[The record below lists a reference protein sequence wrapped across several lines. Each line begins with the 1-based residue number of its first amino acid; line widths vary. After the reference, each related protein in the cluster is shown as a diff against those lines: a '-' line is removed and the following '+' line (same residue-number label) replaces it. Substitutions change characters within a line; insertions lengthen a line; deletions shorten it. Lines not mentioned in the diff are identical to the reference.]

1 MVIILPGAPDLQPNS
16 LSLFS
21 AFDDRLGKSPI
32 LIFYGPSSTAY
43 SSGSRIQA
51 HIFSPGGNQSYPR
64 LAVSPSSP
72 LYAAV
77 EKLPREEQGDEIC
90 RGLAFSVYKYFGEL
104 SDAIKTAWKQ
114 ATTAKARPEYSYFSQ
129 VHAAELAARMTKVQN
144 IDQVCEDINCIF
156 GEQSLSW
163 LDVDL
168 VLPSNAFQA
177 STSVRNSSTDIE
189 ELDDERAER
198 LYGKYASLAKAFGQP
213 TFLPTSTLR
222 RAPSR
227 LAGIARSKSFS
238 RRQKENIRREMCELL
253 DTEESYVGKIYDLVY
268 NVASDFRKK
277 AKVKD
282 PRSSSPGQSDLLGL
296 FPPSLDEIL
305 ALNTDFLEDVRKIV
319 EDTENDA
326 IKDIEVTIDE
336 EAAMDV
342 AFENGPSDV
351 TGALQLANCLLS
363 WLPKFQKSYAAYL
376 QAHAGFPKFLK
387 NFLKETGSSFSKR
400 VHETGEQQ
408 LMSML
413 IEPVQRLPR
422 YNLYIE
428 SIVKHLPVRHAAVK
442 PLLKARNIISETCS
456 EDGSSAKQIN
466 MMDRLCKSIGR
477 WPSHYR
483 PQSQV
488 ISAVDIEHVKPP
500 FSLHRSSSQ
509 ALAGVLLI
517 LTNALIILHKVKSN
531 ALTSRGLVAALE
543 SSDNLVLGQSGRTED
558 TTGLQ
563 FHQAL
568 DLSHSVATE
577 MDEGKALRL
586 SSQISEFE
594 LEINHFILKGSFEGR
609 AAHLT
614 RDLCKARIQGRF
626 SEDERGSDRW
636 ECRSISGELGMFA
649 AIHESSGALSNL
661 NRMVAT
667 VSLSVDL
674 PRLTPHEVSSHGQ
687 RQIQATLKVLASNQ
701 YLLEVDGPSGTHSQ
715 DRIVETDL
723 LPVLIKRRKQSFEPL
738 DKRILLNK
746 L

>member
-1 MVIILPGAPDLQPNS
+1 MVVILPGAPDLQPNS
-16 LSLFS
+16 LTLFS
-21 AFDDRLGKSPI
+21 ALDDRLGKSPI

-43 SSGSRIQA
+43 SSGSRIQS

-90 RGLAFSVYKYFGEL
+90 RGLAFSLYKYFGEL
-104 SDAIKTAWKQ
+104 SDAVKAAWKQ
-114 ATTAKARPEYSYFSQ
+114 ATITKSRPEYSYFSQ
-129 VHAAELAARMTKVQN
+129 IHAAELATRMTKVQN
-144 IDQVCEDINCIF
+144 IDQVCEDINYIF

-163 LDVDL
+163 LDLDL
-168 VLPSNAFQA
+168 ILPSNAFQA
-177 STSVRNSSTDIE
+177 SSSVRSSTTDIE
-189 ELDDERAER
+189 ELEDERAER
-198 LYGKYASLAKAFGQP
+198 LYGKYASLAKTFGQP

-277 AKVKD
+277 AKIKD
-282 PRSSSPGQSDLLGL
+282 PKSSSPSQSALLGL
-296 FPPSLDEIL
+296 FPPSLDDIL
-305 ALNTDFLEDVRKIV
+305 ALNTNFLEDVRKIV

-326 IKDIEVTIDE
+326 IKDIEVTMDE
-336 EAAMDV
+336 EAAMDI

-363 WLPKFQKSYAAYL
+363 WLPKFQKSYTAYL
-376 QAHAGFPKFLK
+376 QAHAGFPRFLR
-387 NFLKETGSSFSKR
+387 NFLKENGSSFSKR

-442 PLLKARNIISETCS
+442 PLLKARDIVSETCS
-456 EDGSSAKQIN
+456 EDGSSVKQIN
-466 MMDRLCKSIGR
+466 MMDRLHKSIGN

-483 PQSQV
+483 PRSRV
-488 ISAVDIEHVKPP
+488 VSAVDVDHIKPP
-500 FSLHRSSSQ
+500 FSPHKPSCLSGT
-509 ALAGVLLI
+509 GVMLI
-517 LTNALIILHKVKSN
+517 LTDALIILHKVKSN
-531 ALTSRGLVAALE
+531 ALTSRGLIAALE

-563 FHQAL
+563 CHKAL
-568 DLSHSVATE
+568 DLSRTVATE
-577 MDEGKALRL
+577 MDNGKALRL
-586 SSQISEFE
+586 SSHINEFH
-594 LEINHFILKGSFEGR
+594 LEINHLCLKGSFEGR
-609 AAHLT
+609 AAQLAK
-614 RDLCKARIQGRF
+614 DLCRARIEGRF
-626 SEDERGSDRW
+626 SEDERESDRW
-636 ECRSISGELGMFA
+636 ECRSISGELGMFT
-649 AIHESSGALSNL
+649 AIHESSSALSNPS
-661 NRMVAT
+661 RTAAT

-674 PRLTPHEVSSHGQ
+674 PRLMPHEVPSHGQ
-687 RQIQATLKVLASNQ
+687 RQIKATLKLLASSQ

-715 DRIVETDL
+715 DRIAEPDL
-723 LPVLIKRRKQSFEPL
+723 LPVLIKRRKE
-738 DKRILLNK
+738 
-746 L
+746 